1 MIVLVTGLKGSG
13 KDTVGEWLHNQ
24 YGYKKMSFANPLKD
38 VVSTMFG
45 WERSKLEGENI
56 NDRVWRETIDEH
68 WSQLLGR
75 KITPRL
81 ILQEIGT
88 DVIRKG
94 FNDDFWIFSAMS
106 QLNTQDDFCFT
117 DVRFPNEI
125 IKIKKTFPNV
135 ITLNI
140 VRSPLPDWYGDID
153 KAIQQNIH
161 ESEYTMS
168 LHPELID
175 YTVTNDSDI
184 VTMCKTVDFILD
196 EQQRQINNKLIQINF
211 PKSYNYHD

>member
-13 KDTVGEWLHNQ
+13 KDTVGGWLHNQ

-45 WERSKLEGENI
+45 WERSKLEGENV
-56 NDRVWRETIDEH
+56 NDRVWRETVDKH

-75 KITPRL
+75 QITPRL
-81 ILQEIGT
+81 MLQEIGT
-88 DVIRKG
+88 DVIRKE

-106 QLNTQDDFCFT
+106 QLNIQDDFCFT

-125 IKIKKTFPNV
+125 IKIKKNFPNV
-135 ITLNI
+135 IALNI
-140 VRSPLPDWYGDID
+140 VRPPLPYWYGNID

-168 LHPELID
+168 LHSELID
-175 YTVTNDSDI
+175 YTVINDSDI
-184 VTMCKTVDFILD
+184 PTMCETVDLIL
-196 EQQRQINNKLIQINF
+196 ETQQKQIDNKMLQMSFVNKL
-211 PKSYNYHD
+211 S